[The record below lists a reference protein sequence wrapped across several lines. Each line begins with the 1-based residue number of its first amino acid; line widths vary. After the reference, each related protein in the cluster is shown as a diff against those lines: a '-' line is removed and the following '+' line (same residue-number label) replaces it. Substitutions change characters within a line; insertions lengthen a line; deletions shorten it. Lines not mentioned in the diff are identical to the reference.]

1 MKTPLHI
8 KIKQYRVIYI
18 SITLFFLLLGW
29 DAWSWFKINQGN
41 MQEWAVA
48 GFVSVFLAII
58 GVLKFVLENVR
69 QDSDHD

>member
-8 KIKQYRVIYI
+8 KIKQYRLIYI
-18 SITLFFLLLGW
+18 TVTVFFLWLGA
-29 DAWSWFKINQGN
+29 DAWGWFKLNQSS

-48 GFVSVFLAII
+48 GFVSVYLAII

-69 QDSDHD
+69 QDSEHD